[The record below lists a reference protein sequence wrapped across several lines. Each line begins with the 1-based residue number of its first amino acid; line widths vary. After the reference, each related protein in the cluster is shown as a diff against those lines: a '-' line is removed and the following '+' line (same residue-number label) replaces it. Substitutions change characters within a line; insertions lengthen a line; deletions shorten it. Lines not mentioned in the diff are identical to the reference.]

1 MDNKIFREMI
11 SEMESKKEYI
21 ADTKNGKRKE
31 AKKNAA
37 INECIEV
44 VQRFMCSDY
53 E

>member
-1 MDNKIFREMI
+1 MDKNVFQEMI

>member
-1 MDNKIFREMI
+1 MDKIIFQEMI
-11 SEMESKKEYI
+11 YEMESKKEYI

>member
-1 MDNKIFREMI
+1 MDKNVFQEII
-11 SEMESKKEYI
+11 YEMEAKKEYI

-37 INECIEV
+37 IDKCIEI

>member
-1 MDNKIFREMI
+1 MAEEIYKRII
-11 SEMESKKEYI
+11 SEMESKKEYV

-37 INECIEV
+37 IDECIEI